1 MKKLV
6 LAILAVTLPMT
17 ALATTWKDVPLVD
30 HNCAEKVKAN
40 PDAHKTACLLQCAS
54 SGYGILDHGKWI
66 ALDKAGDEKALAA
79 LKATKRTDHI
89 RVDVTG
95 EQKGSVIQVA
105 SLRIP
110 D

>member
-6 LAILAVTLPMT
+6 LAALVITMPMA
-17 ALATTWKDVPLVD
+17 ALAATWKDVPLVD

-40 PDAHKTACLLQCAS
+40 PDAHTTACLLQCAS

-66 ALDKAGDEKALAA
+66 ALDKVGDEKALAA
-79 LKATKRTDHI
+79 LKATKRKDHV

-95 EQKGSVIQVA
+95 EQKGSVIHVA